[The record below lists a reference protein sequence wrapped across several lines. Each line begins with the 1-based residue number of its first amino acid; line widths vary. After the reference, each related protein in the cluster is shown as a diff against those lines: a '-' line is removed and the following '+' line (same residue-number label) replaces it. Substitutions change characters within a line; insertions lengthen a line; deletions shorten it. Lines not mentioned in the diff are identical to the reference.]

1 MKMHSTIQP
10 TPSGHPPRRRSPF
23 GGGSVSAQAEPGPGD
38 ARSVR
43 LRWIARA
50 VVVAIGLWFIAAGLR
65 GMWPELGTVAQVLIV
80 VAVVLVV
87 AFAVLGLRYL
97 ARRRRAG

>member
-1 MKMHSTIQP
+1 
-10 TPSGHPPRRRSPF
+10 
-23 GGGSVSAQAEPGPGD
+23 VSAQGEPGPGD

-50 VVVAIGLWFIAAGLR
+50 VVVA
-65 GMWPELGTVAQVLIV
+65 
-80 VAVVLVV
+80 VVLVV

-97 ARRRRAG
+97 APRRRAG